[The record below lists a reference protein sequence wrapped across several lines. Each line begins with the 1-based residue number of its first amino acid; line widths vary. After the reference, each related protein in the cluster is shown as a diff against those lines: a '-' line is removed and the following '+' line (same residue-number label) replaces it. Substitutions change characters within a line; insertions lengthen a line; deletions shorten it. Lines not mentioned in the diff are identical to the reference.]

1 MTKKYYLDEYE
12 PIQQQMIESVRD
24 ISLSNDEANELIGL
38 IDITKNYICKAMIK
52 NYYTEVEFLDGL
64 KSWVSYDAHVSMK
77 QMIKF
82 WSLHDLLPDTI
93 ESGLL

>member
-1 MTKKYYLDEYE
+1 MKKYYLDEYE
-12 PIQQQMIESVRD
+12 PIQQQMIESVRE
-24 ISLSNDEANELIGL
+24 ISLSDEEVNELLRL
-38 IDITKNYICKAMIK
+38 IDITRNYICKAMIK

-64 KSWVSYDAHVSMK
+64 KSWVSYDAHVSNK

-82 WSLHDLLPDTI
+82 WSLHELIPESI

>member
-1 MTKKYYLDEYE
+1 MKKYYLDEYE
-12 PIQQQMIESVRD
+12 PIQQQMIESVRE
-24 ISLSNDEANELIGL
+24 ISLSDEEVNELLRL

-64 KSWVSYDAHVSMK
+64 KSWVSYDAHVSNK

-82 WSLHDLLPDTI
+82 WSLHELIPESI

>member
-1 MTKKYYLDEYE
+1 MKKYYLDAYE
-12 PIQQQMIESVRD
+12 PIQQQMIESVRE
-24 ISLSNDEANELIGL
+24 ISLSDEEVNELLIL

-64 KSWVSYDAHVSMK
+64 KYWVSYDAHVSNK

-82 WSLHDLLPDTI
+82 WSLHELIPESI